1 MYKNKN
7 NVICSGHCQ
16 ITSINVHLGQ
26 TVYEM
31 KTTEIKI
38 VVHEFENIGELPEK
52 DQNLLMEARRI
63 TGLAYAPY
71 SGFHVGA
78 AVLLENGMIVA
89 GNNQENSAYPSGLCA
104 ERVALFYANA
114 NYPDS
119 AVKTI
124 AISAA
129 KNGILVN
136 EPIKPCGGCRQSLAE
151 IEMRFETPIRIIL
164 DGKDSILIL
173 NGVESLLPLSFSKKA
188 L

>member
-1 MYKNKN
+1 
-7 NVICSGHCQ
+7 
-16 ITSINVHLGQ
+16 
-26 TVYEM
+26 M
-31 KTTEIKI
+31 KTTEIRI
-38 VVHEFENIGELPEK
+38 VVQEFENITELPAS
-52 DQNLLMEARRI
+52 DRDLLLEARRI
-63 TGLAYAPY
+63 TQKAYAPY

-78 AVLLENGMIVA
+78 AVMLDKGQVIL

-129 KNGILVN
+129 KNGVLVN
-136 EPIKPCGGCRQSLAE
+136 EPVKPCGGCRQALAE
-151 IEMRFETPIRIIL
+151 AEVRFETPIRIIL
-164 DGKDSILIL
+164 DGRDSIMVL
-173 NGVESLLPLSFSKKA
+173 NGVETLLPLSFSKKA

>member
-1 MYKNKN
+1 
-7 NVICSGHCQ
+7 
-16 ITSINVHLGQ
+16 L
-26 TVYEM
+26 
-31 KTTEIKI
+31 
-38 VVHEFENIGELPEK
+38 
-52 DQNLLMEARRI
+52 EARRI
-63 TGLAYAPY
+63 TGQAYAPY

-78 AVLLENGMIVA
+78 AVLLENGLIVS

-119 AVKTI
+119 GVKTI

-129 KNGILVN
+129 KNDVLVN
-136 EPIKPCGGCRQSLAE
+136 EPVKPCGSCRQALAE
-151 IEMRFETPIRIIL
+151 TEVRFKTPIRIIL
-164 DGKDSILIL
+164 DGQDGILVL

>member
-1 MYKNKN
+1 
-7 NVICSGHCQ
+7 
-16 ITSINVHLGQ
+16 
-26 TVYEM
+26 M

-38 VVHEFENIGELPEK
+38 VVYEFENIGELPEN
-52 DQNLLMEARRI
+52 DQRLLIEARRI
-63 TGLAYAPY
+63 TALAYAPY

-78 AVLLENGMIVA
+78 AILLENGMIIT

-119 AVKTI
+119 KVKTI

-136 EPIKPCGGCRQSLAE
+136 ESVKPCGSCRQALAE
-151 IEMRFETPIRIIL
+151 TEVRFETPIRIIL
-164 DGKDSILIL
+164 DGQDSILVL
-173 NGVESLLPLSFSKKA
+173 HGVESLLPLSFSKKD

>member
-1 MYKNKN
+1 
-7 NVICSGHCQ
+7 
-16 ITSINVHLGQ
+16 
-26 TVYEM
+26 M

-38 VVHEFENIGELPEK
+38 VVHEFENIDELPVN
-52 DQNLLMEARRI
+52 DQNLLLEARRI
-63 TGLAYAPY
+63 TGQAYAPY

-78 AVLLENGMIVA
+78 AVLLENGLIVS

-119 AVKTI
+119 GVKTI

-129 KNGILVN
+129 KNDVLVN
-136 EPIKPCGGCRQSLAE
+136 EPVKPCGGCRQALAE
-151 IEMRFETPIRIIL
+151 TEVRFKKPIRIIL
-164 DGKDSILIL
+164 DGKDGILVL
-173 NGVESLLPLSFSKKA
+173 NGLESLLPLSFSKKA

>member
-1 MYKNKN
+1 
-7 NVICSGHCQ
+7 
-16 ITSINVHLGQ
+16 
-26 TVYEM
+26 M

-38 VVHEFENIGELPEK
+38 VVFEYQNIEELPEN
-52 DQNLLMEARRI
+52 DQTLLLEARKI
-63 TGLAYAPY
+63 TGNAYAPY

-78 AVLLENGMIVA
+78 AVLLGNGKIVA

-119 AVKTI
+119 EVKCIAV
-124 AISAA
+124 SAQ

-136 EPIKPCGGCRQSLAE
+136 DSVKPCGSCRQALAE
-151 IEMRFETPIRIIL
+151 AEIRFDHPIRIIL
-164 DGKDSILIL
+164 DGRNSIIVL
-173 NGVESLLPLSFSKKA
+173 NGVESLLPLSFTKKD

>member
-1 MYKNKN
+1 
-7 NVICSGHCQ
+7 
-16 ITSINVHLGQ
+16 
-26 TVYEM
+26 M

-38 VVHEFENIGELPEK
+38 VVHEYENIGELPEN
-52 DQNLLMEARRI
+52 DRILLNEARRI
-63 TGLAYAPY
+63 TSLAYAPY
-71 SGFHVGA
+71 SGFYVGA
-78 AVLLENGMIVA
+78 AVLLGNGMIVT

-119 AVKTI
+119 EVQAI

-129 KNGILVN
+129 KNGILVH
-136 EPIKPCGGCRQSLAE
+136 EPVKPCGACRQALAE
-151 IEMRFETPIRIIL
+151 AEVRFETPIRIIL
-164 DGKDSILIL
+164 DGQDSIMVL

>member
-1 MYKNKN
+1 
-7 NVICSGHCQ
+7 
-16 ITSINVHLGQ
+16 
-26 TVYEM
+26 M

-38 VVHEFENIGELPEK
+38 VVHEFENIDELPVN
-52 DQNLLMEARRI
+52 DQNLLLEARRI
-63 TGLAYAPY
+63 TGQAYAPY

-78 AVLLENGMIVA
+78 AVLLENGLIVS

-119 AVKTI
+119 GVKTI

-129 KNGILVN
+129 KNDVLVN
-136 EPIKPCGGCRQSLAE
+136 EPVKPCGSCRQALAE
-151 IEMRFETPIRIIL
+151 TEVRFKTPIRIIL
-164 DGKDSILIL
+164 DGKDGILVL

>member
-1 MYKNKN
+1 
-7 NVICSGHCQ
+7 
-16 ITSINVHLGQ
+16 
-26 TVYEM
+26 M
-31 KTTEIKI
+31 KTTEIRI
-38 VVHEFENIGELPEK
+38 LVHEFANIDELPVN
-52 DQNLLMEARRI
+52 DQNLLLEARRI
-63 TGLAYAPY
+63 TRQAYAPY

-78 AVLLENGMIVA
+78 AVLLDNSMTIA

-119 AVKTI
+119 GVKTI

-129 KNGILVN
+129 KDGVLVN
-136 EPIKPCGGCRQSLAE
+136 EPVKPCGSCRQALAE
-151 IEMRFETPIRIIL
+151 TEVRFKTPIRIIL
-164 DGKDSILIL
+164 DGQDSILVL